1 MSDFQVE
8 NIEMNEI
15 SHNKSKKIDS
25 KKITFWQKLTKSKIP
40 TDGKERVINHIFFF
54 KFTFKKKKQE
64 ITKKKKSNPLFY
76 NIYVLIYFYYFFFI
90 LLLFKRI
97 SLQINQRKI

>member
-40 TDGKERVINHIFFF
+40 TDGKERVINHIFF